1 MDQGV
6 IEYIANVFD
15 IPKLAQPVSAV
26 QMPLPLTRLAEIPLD
41 SSVNQCQGFC
51 YNSKKDVFVLACINS
66 DNTKQIIYEIN
77 PTTLQVVAKYEYSQK
92 RLLGHMNTLTYN
104 PNNNRYYTTN
114 AVVDGY
120 IVTPIEA
127 DSMIVEAPIKLK
139 EKVFNF
145 AFDNERNEYVSIVP
159 LTNTHRTINYYDAN
173 FNRIRSFTIDAEHTD
188 LNNNGAYAANGN
200 TIFTTLTT
208 FVSVDDEGVVKNIT
222 PYASGMEV
230 EDMDYRNGQ
239 MYVAVNRKGKVEIYS
254 LPTLPF
260 SVNA

>member
-6 IEYIANVFD
+6 IDYIANVFD

-41 SSVNQCQGFC
+41 ISVNQCQGFC
-51 YNSKKDVFVLACINS
+51 YNSKKDVFVLACINA

-145 AFDNERNEYVSIVP
+145 AFDKERNEYVSIVP
-159 LTNTHRTINYYDAN
+159 LTNSHRTINYY
-173 FNRIRSFTIDAEHTD
+173 
-188 LNNNGAYAANGN
+188 
-200 TIFTTLTT
+200 
-208 FVSVDDEGVVKNIT
+208 
-222 PYASGMEV
+222 
-230 EDMDYRNGQ
+230 
-239 MYVAVNRKGKVEIYS
+239 
-254 LPTLPF
+254 
-260 SVNA
+260 